1 MTAQAGYQI
10 SSDCMDL
17 ATEYF
22 EKQCL
27 NKESTYA
34 NARGVRNFFEKAAVN
49 QANRLVSA
57 DTFSR
62 ETLTTIE
69 AEDVL
74 CISPTI

>member
-1 MTAQAGYQI
+1 MAAQSGYQI

-34 NARGVRNFFEKAAVN
+34 NARGVRNFFEKAVVN
-49 QANRLVSA
+49 QANRLVST
-57 DTFSR
+57 DVFSR
-62 ETLTTIE
+62 ETLITIE
-69 AEDVL
+69 PEDVL
-74 CISPTI
+74 CVSG